1 MMRLHGYYTNIR
13 LTPHNMNLLSWKF
26 WGKTSGGKMLGI
38 PHYLSNA
45 VQWKG
50 NGADWMIANDEAG
63 EDWLFVASNGRWVSQ
78 RRIDPKERVQVLQT
92 FPFVHGIELPADIPD
107 YPKTSGQIA
116 FEAYREAAHG
126 RDVRGG
132 WIPDWNALSPAVRDC
147 WEAAG
152 TALRND
158 WAAETE
164 AAVSAMA
171 AHLRALYDKRRVPL
185 ALTERD
191 AAKVRHALIYMA
203 GLSTAGIAGH
213 TDFLLIARLAMYAG
227 FELGELALDDRL
239 PALKQVWD

>member
-1 MMRLHGYYTNIR
+1 MMRLHGYYTLLHYNYNT
-13 LTPHNMNLLSWKF
+13 LNLLSWKF

-78 RRIDPKERVQVLQT
+78 RRIDMKERVQVLQT

-132 WIPDWNALSPAVRDC
+132 WIPDWNALNPPVRDC

-152 TALRND
+152 LALRNA

-164 AAVSAMA
+164 AACAAVA
-171 AHLRALYDKRRVPL
+171 AHHRALSGKREPFPL
-185 ALTERD
+185 DERET
-191 AAKVRHALIYMA
+191 AKLRHALIYQD
-203 GLSTAGIAGH
+203 GLTAAGIAGH
-213 TDFLLIARLAMYAG
+213 TDYMLLARLAQHCG
-227 FELGELALDDRL
+227 FELGPTEQGL
-239 PALKQVWD
+239 PVLIYVGPE